1 MSEQIIMALISA
13 VIGGLLVAVV
23 NHLFIRR
30 KTEAEAEKFLAE
42 AEKMRAETAKVRVE
56 TKQLIAYSN
65 PSMADKIDALVMR
78 PASMPKKISL

>member
-1 MSEQIIMALISA
+1 MSEQIILALISA

-23 NHLFIRR
+23 NHLFTRR

-42 AEKMRAETAKVRVE
+42 AERMRAETAKVRVE

-65 PSMADKIDALVMR
+65 PSMADKINAPVMR
-78 PASMPKKISL
+78 RASMPKKIAL